1 LSSSFPP
8 PPPSPPASSP
18 PPRPLNP
25 RAGGRRRSRIRWV
38 PVSILTLA
46 TLVVIAYA
54 VGVLMTRGKIP
65 HGTSIGGV
73 KVGGKTVAQA
83 KALLRSDLAP
93 KATAGIPV
101 TADGV
106 NATIDPVTAGM
117 TLDIDRSVDRLGT
130 TSMSPSSILH
140 GFGRG
145 TAHDAVLKVDQAA
158 LTKAVAAVA
167 AKVDRPVLEGSVHYK
182 GVTPV
187 AVMPQIGRKV
197 DQGRAVTSVEA
208 RFESLTGN
216 QAVIPLPVT
225 LTPPKTSQAQIET
238 ALTQLAAPAVAGPL
252 HLVYQ
257 GKTVDVPPATLAAV
271 LTLAPAADGS
281 IEATADPAKV
291 AATFVPL
298 IPELPT
304 ATPTNA
310 KISLVD
316 GKPHITPS
324 VSALA
329 PDPSKI
335 AADIPA
341 AIVSP
346 DRTITVPAKA
356 TDPAFTTADAQK
368 LGITQLIGS
377 EDPNDG
383 ATPHPCCKPRVHN
396 ISLIAGIVNNALIL
410 PGQTFS
416 LNQYVGQRTTARGF
430 VLAPEISSGAEKQA
444 VGGGVSQFAT
454 TMFNAAYFSGMNII
468 EHHPHS
474 FWISRYPPGREATV
488 SWPEPDL
495 KWSNNTP
502 YGVLVQAWD
511 DGNHTHVRFWSTPY
525 WQVAWSSSPET
536 HVTQPAT
543 TYETPDE
550 LSGKQVCVATVAE
563 TGFDITI
570 YRTLSLNG
578 VAKPQESWFHRYI
591 PQPLHICKI
600 NPTASP
606 SPGASFSPGA
616 PGSPKPGTPKPTT
629 GPPATPTVSPKPS
642 VTPKPSLTP
651 TPKP

>member
-1 LSSSFPP
+1 
-8 PPPSPPASSP
+8 
-18 PPRPLNP
+18 
-25 RAGGRRRSRIRWV
+25 
-38 PVSILTLA
+38 
-46 TLVVIAYA
+46 VIAYA

-73 KVGGKTVAQA
+73 NVGGKTVAQA
-83 KALLRSDLAP
+83 KALLRTDLAP
-93 KATAGIPV
+93 KATAGIQV

-117 TLDIDRSVDRLGT
+117 TLDVDRSVDRLGT

-158 LTKAVAAVA
+158 LSKAVAAVA

-197 DQGRAVTSVEA
+197 DQGRAVTSIEA
-208 RFESLTGN
+208 RFTSLTGN

-281 IEATADPAKV
+281 IQATADPAKV

-298 IPELPT
+298 IPQLPT

-324 VSALA
+324 VSALT

-335 AADIPA
+335 AADIPQ

-368 LGITQLIGS
+368 LGITQLIGT

-416 LNQYVGQRTTARGF
+416 LNAYVGQRTTARGF

-525 WQVAWSSSPET
+525 WQVAWSSSAET
-536 HVTQPAT
+536 RVTQPPT

-550 LSGKQVCVATVAE
+550 ISGKQVCVATVAE

-570 YRTLSLNG
+570 YRTLSLKG
-578 VAKPQESWFHRYI
+578 VAQPQESWFHRYT
-591 PQPLHICKI
+591 PQPLHICKP